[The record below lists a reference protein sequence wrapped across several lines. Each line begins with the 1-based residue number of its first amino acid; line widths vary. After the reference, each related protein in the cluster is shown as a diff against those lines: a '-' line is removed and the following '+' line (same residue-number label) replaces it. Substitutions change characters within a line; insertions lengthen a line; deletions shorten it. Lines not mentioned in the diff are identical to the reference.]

1 MFPVAQTFICVGPNC
16 WGAGSTPAE
25 AKRNMLKHL
34 GRRYRKEKISI
45 NFIATTAPRE
55 EVNIEDGVA
64 LFVSI
69 PNSYAALKW
78 EEEHAV
84 RR

>member
-16 WGAGSTPAE
+16 WGAGSTPAQ

-34 GRRYRKEKISI
+34 DRSYRKEKISL
-45 NFIATTAPRE
+45 NFIATSARIE
-55 EVNIEDGVA
+55 EIDIEVDVCVR
-64 LFVSI
+64 VSI
-69 PNSYAALKW
+69 RDYAVLKW